1 MSLRSHGWRL
11 LALLLALAMVA
22 AACGSDDESG
32 TDAGTEDTTEETTE
46 DTTATEETTEDTA
59 ADEEAM
65 DEGDGG
71 EVSVSLITKDSTN
84 PFFVAMQEGAQ
95 QKADELGV
103 NISIGSGQ
111 AEGDDAG
118 QIELIEAAIAQ
129 GQDGILITPMS
140 VNVNDAIQ
148 KARDAGLYVIA
159 LDTPTD
165 PPDVVDITFATDNC
179 KAGDAIGQWAA
190 GKLNGEKAIIARLII
205 FDDRTVSVDYCR
217 DNGFLRGMGIDIGD
231 LTVIGD
237 EPETG
242 NYTTGAGG
250 EYEIACLE
258 ATGAN
263 EEGGRTGMETCL
275 SQNPDINVVYTINE
289 PTAFGAAAALE
300 AQGKVIGEDVIIVSV
315 DGGLAGVQA
324 VQGGSI
330 QATSQQYPLRMA
342 SLGVEAIF
350 EIATGGAP
358 PENTSDDGTFF
369 DTGVTLC
376 TDDPMDTVTVAD
388 QEGSQFCIDNAWG

>member
-1 MSLRSHGWRL
+1 MSKSSLGWRL

-22 AACGSDDESG
+22 AACGSDDED
-32 TDAGTEDTTEETTE
+32 TDAGADDSAEEST
-46 DTTATEETTEDTA
+46 DDA
-59 ADEEAM
+59 ADDEAEEDEGEDDEAM
-65 DEGDGG
+65 EEGDSD
-71 EVSVSLITKDSTN
+71 VSVSLITKDSTN

-95 QKADELGV
+95 QKADELGIE
-103 NISIGSGQ
+103 ISIGSGQ

-140 VNVNDAIQ
+140 VNVNDAIL
-148 KARDAGLYVIA
+148 KAREAGLFVIA

-242 NYTTGAGG
+242 NYTAGAGG

-315 DGGLAGVQA
+315 DGGLAGVEA

-376 TDDPMDTVTVAD
+376 TDEPMDTVTVAPV
-388 QEGSQFCIDNAWG
+388 EGSQYCIDNAWG